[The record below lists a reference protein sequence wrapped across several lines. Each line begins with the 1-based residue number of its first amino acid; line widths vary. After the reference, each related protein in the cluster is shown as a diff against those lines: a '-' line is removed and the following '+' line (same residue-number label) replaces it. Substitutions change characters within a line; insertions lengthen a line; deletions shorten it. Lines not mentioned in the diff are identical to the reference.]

1 MLNSVLRLKLQ
12 GRITLY
18 VALFSG
24 ISILCI
30 SLLGLSFTRSTLEGQ
45 MQATLQIEAEGLKDL
60 VETSLAERE
69 ASVHS
74 WSEDSVLR
82 GALLFDTYEKSDGV
96 LARLVQRHASFR
108 GAALFTDEGRIVSAS
123 SPELLQAFKG
133 QEATVREAAWFK
145 AAQDGRSTAPS
156 LTGKDSALGAQV
168 LPLAAP
174 VYSPLSK
181 ARIGVV
187 LGAYDWNQ
195 VGQVVKGAIARA
207 QARSLRS
214 FALEVRRADGGLVFT
229 SRAANASPITDAV
242 SSVAINGTTL
252 RDVGDGWRFVAL
264 VDPAEA
270 YASMAGA
277 IRVALGMMGAFLL
290 LALVGAWWLARGVTG
305 PISALSAA
313 VNRVVRDRDLTYQVE
328 VHANDEVGELAAAFA
343 QMVAHLRESTT
354 SLQQGT
360 RVLTEAVAE
369 LTQAASQQ
377 EANLSRQ
384 AASLHETQVTAQEIR
399 QSSMMAAERSQ
410 SVLAVAVRAQEV
422 GESGE
427 QTVSAS
433 VQGFERLHEQVGKV
447 SQSIAALGERTQQI
461 GTITD
466 TVKSLAD
473 RSNMLALNAAIE
485 AVRSGEHGKGFGVVA
500 REIRHLADQSIK
512 STGQVRDLIDDTRLA
527 IQSAVVMF
535 DEGQQQME
543 KGLAQVRASG
553 NNLQQLSS
561 IIQDTAA
568 ATRQIAGAVGQQNT
582 GITQIFQAIND
593 LSTQMNEAL
602 QGVQATTVSALR
614 LQEVAMRM
622 ETVATAY
629 KV

>member
-1 MLNSVLRLKLQ
+1 MLNSVLKLKLQ

-18 VALFSG
+18 VALFAG
-24 ISILCI
+24 ISIICLTT
-30 SLLGLSFTRSTLEGQ
+30 LGLSFTRSNLEAPL
-45 MQATLQIEAEGLKDL
+45 QAALQIESESLRDL
-60 VETSLAERE
+60 VELSLAERE
-69 ASVHS
+69 ATVSG
-74 WSEDSVLR
+74 WAEDSVLR
-82 GALLFDTYEKSDGV
+82 GALLFDTYEKSNAV
-96 LARLVQRHASFR
+96 LARLVKLQPSFR
-108 GAALFTDEGRIVSAS
+108 SAALFTDDGRLVSAS
-123 SPELLQAFKG
+123 SPELLQAFQG
-133 QEATVREAAWFK
+133 QEAAVRETAWFK
-145 AAQDGRSTAPS
+145 AAQEGRSSADS
-156 LTGKDSALGAQV
+156 LTRKDSPLGEQV

-174 VYSPLSK
+174 VYSPLSN

-195 VGQVVKGAIARA
+195 VAQVMKAAIARA
-207 QARSLRS
+207 QARSQQS
-214 FALEVRRADGGLVFT
+214 FSLEVRRADGGLLFST
-229 SRAANASPITDAV
+229 RAADAAPIADPV
-242 SSVAINGTTL
+242 SSVAINGPTL

-264 VDPAEA
+264 ADPAEA
-270 YASMAGA
+270 SASMAGA
-277 IRVALGMMGAFLL
+277 ARVALGMMGVLGG
-290 LALVGAWWLARGVTG
+290 LAVLGAWWLARSIAR
-305 PISALSAA
+305 PITALSEA
-313 VNRVVRDRDLTYQVE
+313 VGRVVRERDLTQTVV
-328 VHANDEVGELAAAFA
+328 VHSNDEVGELAAAFS

-384 AASLHETQVTAQEIR
+384 AASLHETQVTALEIR

-422 GESGE
+422 GSSGE

-447 SQSIAALGERTQQI
+447 SQSIVALGERTQQI
-461 GTITD
+461 GTITE

-561 IIQDTAA
+561 IIQETAN

-582 GITQIFQAIND
+582 GITQIFQAISD
-593 LSTQMNEAL
+593 LSSQMNEAL

>member
-1 MLNSVLRLKLQ
+1 MLNSVLKLKLQ

-18 VALFSG
+18 VALFAG
-24 ISILCI
+24 LAIFCLTTV
-30 SLLGLSFTRSTLEGQ
+30 GLSFVRSTLEGQ
-45 MQATLQIEAEGLKDL
+45 VHASLQIEAEGLRDL
-60 VETSLAERE
+60 VETALAERE

-74 WSEDSVLR
+74 WAEDSILR
-82 GALLFDTYEKSDGV
+82 GALLFDTYEKSDAV
-96 LARLVQRHASFR
+96 LARLVQRHPSFR
-108 GAALFTDEGRIVSAS
+108 GAALFTDDGRLVSAS
-123 SPELLQAFKG
+123 SPELLKAFEG
-133 QEATVREAAWFK
+133 QEAAVRESAWFK
-145 AAQDGRSTAPS
+145 AAQEGRSTADS
-156 LTGKDSALGAQV
+156 LTGKDSAFGGQV

-174 VYSPLSK
+174 VHSPLSN

-187 LGAYDWNQ
+187 LGAYDWSQ
-195 VGQVVKGAIARA
+195 VGQVIQGAIERARA
-207 QARSLRS
+207 RSQKS
-214 FALEVRRADGGLVFT
+214 FALEVRRADGELIFN
-229 SRAANASPITDAV
+229 SRTGGTPITNPV
-242 SSVAINGTTL
+242 STTAINGTTL

-264 VDPAEA
+264 MDPDEA
-270 YASMAGA
+270 YARMGGAARSAFGLMAGFAVLA
-277 IRVALGMMGAFLL
+277 I
-290 LALVGAWWLARGVTG
+290 VGAWLLARSVTR
-305 PISALSAA
+305 PIKALSEA
-313 VNRVVRDRDLTYQVE
+313 VSRVVRERDLTHDVQVQ
-328 VHANDEVGELAAAFA
+328 ANDEVGELATAFS

-422 GESGE
+422 GSSGE

-461 GTITD
+461 GTITE

-561 IIQDTAA
+561 IIQETAA

-622 ETVATAY
+622 ESVATAY

>member
-1 MLNSVLRLKLQ
+1 MLNPVQRLKLQ

-18 VALFSG
+18 VALFAA
-24 ISILCI
+24 ISII
-30 SLLGLSFTRSTLEGQ
+30 SLTTLGLSFTRNTLEGQ
-45 MQATLQIEAEGLKDL
+45 IHAALQIEAESLRDL
-60 VETSLAERE
+60 VETALSERE

-82 GALLFDTYEKSDGV
+82 GALLFDTYEKSDAV
-96 LARLVQRHASFR
+96 LARLVKRHPSFR
-108 GAALFTDEGRIVSAS
+108 GAALFAEDGRIVSAS
-123 SPELLQAFKG
+123 SPELLKAFQG
-133 QEATVREAAWFK
+133 QEAAVRESAWFK
-145 AAQDGRSTAPS
+145 AAQEGHSTAES
-156 LTGKDSALGAQV
+156 LTGKDSPFGGQV

-174 VYSPLSK
+174 VYSPLSN

-187 LGAYDWNQ
+187 LGAYDWSQ
-195 VGQVVKGAIARA
+195 VGEVVKGAIERARA
-207 QARSLRS
+207 RSQQS
-214 FALEVRRADGGLVFT
+214 FALEVRRADGGLVFN
-229 SRAANASPITDAV
+229 SRAADAPPIENPV
-242 SSVAINGTTL
+242 SSVAINGTTR

-264 VDPAEA
+264 MDPSEA
-270 YASMAGA
+270 YASMEGAG
-277 IRVALGMMGAFLL
+277 RVAFAL
-290 LALVGAWWLARGVTG
+290 LACFGVLAIGGAWLLARSITR
-305 PISALSAA
+305 PITALSEA
-313 VNRVVRDRDLTYQVE
+313 VSRIVREKDLTQPVE
-328 VHANDEVGELAAAFA
+328 VRSNDEVGELAAAFS
-343 QMVAHLRESTT
+343 QMVTHLRDSTT

-422 GESGE
+422 GSSGE

-447 SQSIAALGERTQQI
+447 SQSIASLGERTQQI
-461 GTITD
+461 GTITE

-527 IQSAVVMF
+527 IQSAVAMF
-535 DEGQQQME
+535 DDGQQQME

-561 IIQDTAA
+561 IIQDTAGA
-568 ATRQIAGAVGQQNT
+568 ARQIAVAVGQQNT

-622 ETVATAY
+622 ESVATAY